1 MVSKRKRRKK
11 SDKKIGKEKSIVIL
25 SLVAIILIIS
35 ALTIYFIQFHNPQ
48 RVQKKP
54 AEEYFK
60 VLDPTVLIGEPL
72 GENTWK
78 LSYISF
84 QLQAIGGDANNVII
98 KSWAMS
104 DPQELEDMT
113 ENESKPVLLQAPYPH
128 GYVVKTN
135 TEGMLPV
142 IIAVTSDEAEGDITI
157 LFSPSG

>member
-72 GENTWK
+72 RENTWK
-78 LSYISF
+78 LSFISF
-84 QLQAIGGDANNVII
+84 QLQAIGGDANNVVI

-104 DPQELEDMT
+104 DPQELEDIP
-113 ENESKPVLLQAPYPH
+113 ENESKPVLLQAPDPH
-128 GYVVKTN
+128 GYVVKTDS
-135 TEGMLPV
+135 EGTLPV
-142 IIAVTSDEAEGDITI
+142 TIAVTSDEAEGDITI
-157 LFSPSG
+157 LFSPPG